1 MSKRKRFVITTVLL
15 GLLMGYLLVL
25 PIDSP
30 ITRRYILIG
39 LLAVVNVCLTI
50 WSLREG
56 WKGIGRLMTLILPLL
71 FSLGAGMFTFLLPEI
86 VPSIGP
92 WSWGFEMGIWVGRGL
107 RLAFGLIYLLAIY
120 SLLLTV
126 NIFSVSAIRTIA
138 LARAASA
145 VGFLL
150 TLVSGFLLY
159 NAVWSFK
166 LPFYWNGL
174 FIMLGSFPLLLQGL
188 WSVELEERLS
198 WHTVVASLVLSLI
211 IGEAA
216 LVLSFWPV
224 SVTVG
229 SLAITTL
236 LYVLLGL
243 YQQVVIK
250 RLFKNMVWEY
260 VGVGLMV
267 FAVVL
272 VTTNW
277 GG

>member
-1 MSKRKRFVITTVLL
+1 MSKRKRFVVTTIIL
-15 GLLMGYLLVL
+15 GLVMGYLLVL
-25 PIDSP
+25 PVEYLS
-30 ITRRYILIG
+30 RRYWIIGILAALNMG
-39 LLAVVNVCLTI
+39 LAI

-56 WKGIGRLMTLILPLL
+56 WKGIARVMTLILPLL
-71 FSLGAGMFTFLLPEI
+71 FSLGAGLFTLLLPE
-86 VPSIGP
+86 VVLSFGL
-92 WSWGFEMGIWVGRGL
+92 WSWGFETGIWMARGL
-107 RLAFGLIYLLAIY
+107 RLLYWLVYLLAVY
-120 SLLLTV
+120 STLLTV

-159 NAVWSFK
+159 NAVWSFV
-166 LPFYWNGL
+166 LPFYWNALLIGV
-174 FIMLGSFPLLLQGL
+174 GSVPLLLQGL
-188 WSVELEERLS
+188 WSVELEEKLS
-198 WHTVVASLVLSLI
+198 WHMVAASLGLALV

-243 YQQVVIK
+243 YQQVLVK

-267 FAVVL
+267 FAVVM
-272 VTTNW
+272 VTTRW
-277 GG
+277 AA